1 MQTPFQLFNRNMSY
15 STSTGAPDPVMYGT
29 SGYNCWEGSL
39 APHPFRVNSEG
50 NACAILA
57 GRTTT
62 DHLGGLRRPVP
73 PRLGG
78 LRG

>member
-1 MQTPFQLFNRNMSY
+1 
-15 STSTGAPDPVMYGT
+15 MYG
-29 SGYNCWEGSL
+29 SNGYNCWESSM

-62 DHLGGLRRPVP
+62 ATSASPTSSSTTCGWTTRAI
-73 PRLGG
+73 
-78 LRG
+78 